1 MTGTIVRALVFM
13 AAGVAGAA
21 LFYYAGNILATR
33 VLPRGTGEK
42 ILPWIFVLPAMFV
55 VGVYL
60 LYPLIDTVRQTFYA
74 DRFVEGEKPFVGFEN
89 YQTVLTDPNTWSAVW
104 NNILWIIVVP
114 AGAVAIGLLVAVLAD
129 KLKPR
134 AESTVKSLIFLPM
147 AISFVGA
154 STIWGFVYAWRAPG
168 TPQIGVL
175 NAIWTAFGGTP
186 IAWLQNPAINDFALM
201 AIMIWLQAGFAMVL
215 LSAAIK
221 GVPEDTI
228 EAGRIDGA
236 SEMQI
241 FWKVIIPQIRSTIV
255 VVLTTILILVLKVF
269 DIVAVLTQGRQN
281 TQVIANFFYTK
292 FQNGAYGS
300 AGVLVVML
308 VIATIP
314 FMIIN
319 IRRFREQEA
328 TR

>member
-1 MTGTIVRALVFM
+1 MTGTIIRALLFM
-13 AAGVAGAA
+13 LAGVGGAA
-21 LFYYAGNILATR
+21 LFYYAGNVVAER
-33 VLPRGTGEK
+33 VLPRGIGQK
-42 ILPWIFVLPAMFV
+42 VLPFVFILPAMFV

-74 DRFVEGEKPFVGFEN
+74 DRFEAGARPFVGVEN
-89 YQTVLTDPNTWSAVW
+89 YQTVMTDSNTWSAVW
-104 NNILWIIVVP
+104 NNLLWILVVP
-114 AGAVAIGLLVAVLAD
+114 AGAVAVGLLVAVLAD
-129 KLKPR
+129 KLKSR
-134 AESTVKSLIFLPM
+134 SESAVKSLIFLPM

-154 STIWGFVYAWRAPG
+154 SVIWLLIYDISTTGE
-168 TPQIGVL
+168 QIGLL
-175 NAIWTAFGGTP
+175 NGIIVGLGGDP
-186 IAWLQNPAINDFALM
+186 FPWLENQRVNDFALM
-201 AIMIWLQAGFAMVL
+201 AIMVWLQAGFAMVL

-228 EAGRIDGA
+228 EAARIDGA
-236 SEMQI
+236 TEMQI
-241 FWKVIIPQIRSTIV
+241 FWRVIVPQIRSTIV

-269 DIVAVLTQGRQN
+269 DIVAVLTQGRDN
-281 TQVIANFFYTK
+281 TQVVANFFYTK
-292 FQNGAYGS
+292 FQNGAYGT

-314 FMIIN
+314 FMVIN